1 MKVLVTGAT
10 GFIGG
15 NLVRELC
22 RRDYQVRA
30 LVRPGSDT
38 LTLDGIGD
46 GRGKDIERVEG
57 DILDAESVRR
67 GVQDCLAVFHC
78 AAVYTFWAKDPQ
90 TIHRA
95 NVDGT
100 RIVLEAAR
108 KANVEKVVYTS
119 TVAALDLPRHGLG
132 VEDAPTDSP
141 TGARRSPSLR
151 RAGHYRESKYR
162 AEQAAL
168 ELAERGLPVV
178 VVNPTAPLGP
188 WDVKPTPTG
197 RMVLDFIRGELP
209 SYLDTGMNFVDVADV
224 AAGHVLA
231 LERGEP
237 GQRYLLGNRNLAF
250 KELLEMLRQ
259 ITGQPL
265 PRFRVPIPL
274 ALLSGSLDEL
284 IEGRLLGREPKIPLD
299 GVKLVRDPMYVSCQK
314 AIDQLGLPQSPV
326 EAALERAVQWFTDY
340 GYVRRV

>member
-30 LVRPGSDT
+30 LVRPGSNT
-38 LTLDGIGD
+38 LTLDSIQD
-46 GRGKDIERVEG
+46 GGGKGIERVDG

-67 GVQDCLAVFHC
+67 GMQGCQAVFHC
-78 AAVYTFWAKDPQ
+78 AAVYTFWAKNPQ

-108 KANVEKVVYTS
+108 QANVEKIVYTS
-119 TVAALDLPRHGLG
+119 TVAALDLPRRGLG
-132 VEDAPTDSP
+132 VEDAPT
-141 TGARRSPSLR
+141 GARRSPLHR

-162 AEQAAL
+162 AEQVAL
-168 ELAERGLPVV
+168 ELADRGLPVV

-209 SYLDTGMNFVDVADV
+209 GYLNTGMNFVDVADV

-250 KELLEMLRQ
+250 KKLLEMLRQ
-259 ITGQPL
+259 ITGHRM

-274 ALLSGSLDEL
+274 ALLSGRLDEL

-314 AIDQLGLPQSPV
+314 AIDRLGLPQNPV

-340 GYVRRV
+340 GYVRRD